1 MGGLQIAKPSG
12 INFKMNRKKLLTL
25 PLEILQRDLYLNL
38 YMALVFLSKDYQVII
53 GEQNDPVFKKTRNGI
68 YFHKDHANWSEALY
82 KDAKNR
88 KMKTA
93 AFDIEGF
100 IYGNSNIYIHNRAC
114 KWILENIDAVF
125 LWGDKQKDLVSRV
138 TKGNNNF
145 YIVGSPKF
153 DVCNLAKDLSQG
165 NDKRKVSKILINTR
179 FVLINVLDAS
189 AAFQNAKNLGV
200 LKTKKD
206 LEKYHQTVQEDQ
218 IIFKEFLELIKLLSK
233 IDGVTIT
240 IRPHPAEYDKVYRD
254 FSLLFDNVSVDKVT
268 NLIDQ
273 IIDHD
278 CIIHEGCTT
287 AVEAAAVGKPV
298 FGLRP
303 EELGD
308 GLYANRYSVNFK
320 SALTLCSYL
329 KDNNICDFTKPDC
342 NDIAKKSIH
351 NWNNPNISSIYK
363 MMDVIDAFGVEKQGI
378 FSQNVISSFN
388 VKEFLFNL
396 FEIPVIGNILKK
408 FNIKKLESFIT
419 GRKGLHQKYP
429 DLDISTVI
437 GSIKS
442 INNLDKSTV
451 LIKDIEIR
459 RLSKKTILIFKKR

>member
-1 MGGLQIAKPSG
+1 
-12 INFKMNRKKLLTL
+12 MNKKKLLTL

-93 AFDIEGF
+93 AFDVEGF
-100 IYGNSNIYIHNRAC
+100 IYRNSDVYIQNRAC

-125 LWGDKQKDLVSRV
+125 LWGDKQKELISRV

-145 YIVGSPKF
+145 YIVGGPKF
-153 DVCNLAKDLSQG
+153 DVCNLAMDFSQG

-179 FVLINVLDAS
+179 FSSINVLDAS
-189 AAFQNAKNLGV
+189 ATFRNLKNLGV
-200 LKTKKD
+200 LKTQKD
-206 LEKYHQTVQEDQ
+206 IEKYNQNIQDERK
-218 IIFKEFLELIKLLSK
+218 IFNEFLELIKLLSK
-233 IDGVTIT
+233 IDGIKIT
-240 IRPHPAEYDKVYRD
+240 IRPHPAEDDKVYRN
-254 FSLLFDNVSVDKVT
+254 FSSLFDNVSVDKVT

-273 IIDHD
+273 ILEHD
-278 CIIHEGCTT
+278 CVIHEGCTT
-287 AVEAAAVGKPV
+287 AVEAAAVGRPA

-303 EELGD
+303 EGLGD
-308 GLYANRYSVNFK
+308 GHYANRYSVNFK
-320 SALTLCSYL
+320 SALSLCSYL
-329 KDNNICDFTKPDC
+329 KDNNICEFTKPDC
-342 NDIAKKSIH
+342 NYIAKKSIY
-351 NWNNPNISSIYK
+351 NWNNPNIRAVYK
-363 MMDVIDAFGVEKQGI
+363 MMDVMNAFDIKKQRI
-378 FSQNVISSFN
+378 FSQNLISSFN
-388 VKEFLFNL
+388 AKEFLFSL
-396 FEIPVIGNILKK
+396 VKIPTIRNILKT
-408 FNIKKLESFIT
+408 FNMEKLEVFIT
-419 GRKGLHQKYP
+419 GRQRLHQKYP

-451 LIKDIEIR
+451 LLKDVEIK
-459 RLSKKTILIFKKR
+459 RLSKKTILVFKKG